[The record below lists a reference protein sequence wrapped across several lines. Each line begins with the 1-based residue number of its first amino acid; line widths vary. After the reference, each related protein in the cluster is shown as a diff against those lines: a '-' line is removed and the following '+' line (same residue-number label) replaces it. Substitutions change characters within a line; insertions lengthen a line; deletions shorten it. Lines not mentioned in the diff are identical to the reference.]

1 MRPMRLFISGAIL
14 SLFGALLLGCGKKQ
28 ANQPDTTTFT
38 RADSLTE
45 HYLSLQDSMLR
56 AWNIMIHDDNQKIKD
71 MHNLLHEL
79 MVSNPSQRET
89 VASFEERLHQ
99 LPRMRYTQKSLANT
113 DVVEEYDFA
122 SNSIITELITLA
134 ESQTEFAYN
143 TTIQKL
149 VDEIRAADQR
159 VNNYR
164 TDYDSVVILYNR
176 FISKNRSELKDIV
189 QSNTLETKPM
199 FQMVSED

>member
-1 MRPMRLFISGAIL
+1 MRLFISGAIL

>member
-1 MRPMRLFISGAIL
+1 M
-14 SLFGALLLGCGKKQ
+14 GCGEKPRT
-28 ANQPDTTTFT
+28 QPDTTTFT
-38 RADSLTE
+38 HADSLTE

-56 AWNIMIHDDNQKIKD
+56 AWNIMIHDDNQKIKS

-79 MVSNPSQRET
+79 MVSNPEQRET
-89 VASFEERLHQ
+89 LATYEERLNQ
-99 LPRMRYTQKSLANT
+99 LTRMRYTQKSLANN

-122 SNSIITELITLA
+122 SNSIISELISLA

-149 VDEIRAADQR
+149 VDEIRSADQR

-164 TDYDSVVILYNR
+164 TDYDSIVIMYNR
-176 FISKNRSELKDIV
+176 FIDKNRNELKEIV
-189 QSNTLETKPM
+189 QSSTLETKPM
-199 FQMVSED
+199 FQMVSD

>member
-1 MRPMRLFISGAIL
+1 MRLFISGAIL
-14 SLFGALLLGCGKKQ
+14 SLCGALLLGCGKKQ
-28 ANQPDTTTFT
+28 ANQPDTTMFT

-79 MVSNPSQRET
+79 MVSNPTQRET
-89 VASFEERLHQ
+89 LASYEERLNQ
-99 LPRMRYTQKSLANT
+99 LTRMRYTQKSLANT

-176 FISKNRSELKDIV
+176 FISKNRSELNDIV

-199 FQMVSED
+199 FQMISDD

>member
-1 MRPMRLFISGAIL
+1 M
-14 SLFGALLLGCGKKQ
+14 GCGEKPRS
-28 ANQPDTTTFT
+28 QPDTTTFT

-45 HYLSLQDSMLR
+45 HYLALQDSMLR
-56 AWNIMIHDDNQKIKD
+56 AWNIMIHDDNQKIKA

-79 MVSNPSQRET
+79 MVSNPDQRET
-89 VASFEERLHQ
+89 LATYEERLNQ
-99 LPRMRYTQKSLANT
+99 LTRMRYTQKSLANN

-122 SNSIITELITLA
+122 SNSIISELISLA

-149 VDEIRAADQR
+149 VDEIRSADQR

-164 TDYDSVVILYNR
+164 TDYDSIVIVYNR
-176 FISKNRSELKDIV
+176 FVNKNRNELKDIV
-189 QSNTLETKPM
+189 QSSTLETKPM
-199 FQMVSED
+199 FQMVAE